1 MRLHGGVASETKRAM
16 PANGA
21 SGVCGGGG
29 AGQDRG
35 DGGWVY
41 GGGGA
46 GRDRGS
52 LPFVATVAIDKLH
65 FSPWAIT
72 VFTISEATAG

>member
-1 MRLHGGVASETKRAM
+1 MA
-16 PANGA
+16 
-21 SGVCGGGG
+21 
-29 AGQDRG
+29 
-35 DGGWVY
+35 

-46 GRDRGS
+46 GRDRGDGGWVRGGGGADRDRGG
-52 LPFVATVAIDKLH
+52 LPFVAIVAIDKLK